1 MLVDERDTADVNG
14 DDRLLK
20 RVENALRLLDN
31 SILVPPKLYNFKLTK
46 MQKVMQKAQNNC
58 NIEAQRD
65 EAPKSFVFNQDS
77 VKIPI
82 FVIDHPVGPDSRY
95 NGAAYRENGRVF
107 VLIDEV
113 KTYLNHGDSK
123 DLNNKEQSYGATL
136 KFGSLIIPVD
146 EREEVPDQQQKL
158 DELNELRFI
167 ISF

>member
-1 MLVDERDTADVNG
+1 MLVDERDTVDVNG

-65 EAPKSFVFNQDS
+65 EAPQSFVFNQDS

-82 FVIDHPVGPDSRY
+82 FVIDHPVSPDSRY

-113 KTYLNHGDSK
+113 KTYLYNGDSK
-123 DLNNKEQSYGATL
+123 DLNNQEQSHGATL
-136 KFGSLIIPVD
+136 KFGSLIIPV
-146 EREEVPDQQQKL
+146 EKREEVPDQQQKL